1 MKKYKIIYDDQDLL
15 VVCKFAGLAVQ
26 SARVSTPDLM
36 SLLRNE
42 MLERGEKK
50 PYLGLVNRLDQP
62 VEGLL
67 VFAKTQNAAKKLSA
81 DLQNGRLK
89 KYYHALVPL
98 QPALDR
104 KEGHLTDYLCKD
116 GRTNLSRV
124 VSRDNAEGKKAQLEW
139 KLCGQYSQGEN
150 NYALAEIELF
160 TGRHHQIRVQM
171 SHAGMPLLGDNKYGN
186 EESEKLSHALGIRHT
201 ALLANFVPNSVQN
214 WLYRKNSYTE
224 FFARAQF
231 IKDFLS
237 RIRYNFSKPGSVSDA
252 KMLRIPL
259 IFGITFLF
267 IL

>member
-1 MKKYKIIYDDQDLL
+1 M
-15 VVCKFAGLAVQ
+15 
-26 SARVSTPDLM
+26 
-36 SLLRNE
+36 
-42 MLERGEKK
+42 
-50 PYLGLVNRLDQP
+50 
-62 VEGLL
+62 EGLL

-171 SHAGMPLLGDNKYGN
+171 SHAGMPLLGDNKYGS
-186 EESEKLSHALGIRHT
+186 EESEKLSQALGIRHT
-201 ALLANFVPNSVQN
+201 ALLASRLSLSHPVSGKK
-214 WLYRKNSYTE
+214 LEYTLPFPDE
-224 FFARAQF
+224 WQ
-231 IKDFLS
+231 IH
-237 RIRYNFSKPGSVSDA
+237 N
-252 KMLRIPL
+252 
-259 IFGITFLF
+259 
-267 IL
+267 

>member
-1 MKKYKIIYDDQDLL
+1 MMKSIIIYEDKEIL
-15 VVCKFAGLAVQ
+15 VIHKPVGIATQTAKLGQADVVSELKNYLKQKGENTYLAV
-26 SARVSTPDLM
+26 VH
-36 SLLRNE
+36 
-42 MLERGEKK
+42 
-50 PYLGLVNRLDQP
+50 RLDQP

-186 EESEKLSHALGIRHT
+186 EESEKLSQALGIRHT
-201 ALLANFVPNSVQN
+201 ALLASRLSLSHPVSGKKLEYTLPFPDEWQIQN
-214 WLYRKNSYTE
+214 
-224 FFARAQF
+224 
-231 IKDFLS
+231 
-237 RIRYNFSKPGSVSDA
+237 
-252 KMLRIPL
+252 
-259 IFGITFLF
+259 
-267 IL
+267 